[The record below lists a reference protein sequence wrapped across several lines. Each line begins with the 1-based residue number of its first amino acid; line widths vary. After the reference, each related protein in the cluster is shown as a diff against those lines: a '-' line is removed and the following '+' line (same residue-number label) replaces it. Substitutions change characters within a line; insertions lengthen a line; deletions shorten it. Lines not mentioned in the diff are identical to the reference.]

1 MYGLMLVIHTL
12 AAVIWVGGMFFA
24 FMALRPAVNALLD
37 PHLRLPLWKQVF
49 ERFFLW
55 VWIAI
60 LSLFGSG
67 LWIIFFVF
75 GGMGA
80 TPIHVH
86 TMLATGLLMTLLFTF
101 MFFLP
106 YQKMRRAVEQH
117 DIGAAA
123 KHLVAIRR
131 VIDINLILG
140 ALTLVIAS
148 GARYWY

>member
-1 MYGLMLVIHTL
+1 MYGFTLVLHTL

-24 FMALRPAVNALLD
+24 FMALRPAANNLLD
-37 PHLRLPLWKQVF
+37 PHLRLPLWKKVF
-49 ERFFLW
+49 DRFFLW
-55 VWIAI
+55 VWLSI

-67 LWIIFFVF
+67 LWIIFYVF
-75 GGMGA
+75 GGMA
-80 TPIHVH
+80 TTPRHVH
-86 TMLATGLLMTLLFTF
+86 VMLAIGTLMAVLFVL

-131 VIDINLILG
+131 VIDINLLLG
-140 ALTLVIAS
+140 IVTLVVAS
-148 GARYWY
+148 GSRHWY